1 MLKLSSLA
9 KTWIFDIDGTIVKHN
24 GYKIDG
30 YDTLL
35 DGVSEFFEK
44 LPKEDKVIFLTS
56 RTHHELKNLKS
67 FLDKINLRYDKI
79 LTDMPMG
86 ERILINDNK
95 PSGLKCAYA
104 INQQSSLT
112 FGIKLF
118 KITFCNCNFLF
129 ICF

>member
-1 MLKLSSLA
+1 MLKLSPLA

-35 DGVSEFFEK
+35 EGVSEFFEK

-104 INQQSSLT
+104 VNKVRDDALCINYYIDRTL
-112 FGIKLF
+112 
-118 KITFCNCNFLF
+118 
-129 ICF
+129 

>member
-35 DGVSEFFEK
+35 EGVSEFFEK

-104 INQQSSLT
+104 ANKVRDDALCINYYIDRTL
-112 FGIKLF
+112 
-118 KITFCNCNFLF
+118 
-129 ICF
+129 

>member
-35 DGVSEFFEK
+35 EGVSEFFEK

-56 RTHHELKNLKS
+56 RTHHELKNLKR
-67 FLDKINLRYDKI
+67 LACKK
-79 LTDMPMG
+79 M
-86 ERILINDNK
+86 EELIIDSYK
-95 PSGLKCAYA
+95 K
-104 INQQSSLT
+104 
-112 FGIKLF
+112 
-118 KITFCNCNFLF
+118 
-129 ICF
+129 

>member
-1 MLKLSSLA
+1 MANKSM
-9 KTWIFDIDGTIVKHN
+9 
-24 GYKIDG
+24 
-30 YDTLL
+30 DTLL
-35 DGVSEFFEK
+35 EGVSEFFEK

-104 INQQSSLT
+104 VNKVRDDALCINYYIDRTL
-112 FGIKLF
+112 
-118 KITFCNCNFLF
+118 
-129 ICF
+129 